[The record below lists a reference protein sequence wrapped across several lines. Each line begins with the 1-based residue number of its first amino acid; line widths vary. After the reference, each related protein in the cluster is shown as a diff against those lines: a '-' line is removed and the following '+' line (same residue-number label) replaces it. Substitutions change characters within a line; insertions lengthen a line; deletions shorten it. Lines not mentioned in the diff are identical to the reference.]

1 MKIILTIL
9 LVAIISI
16 IGGAITVTHKAFS
29 LGNNNGDLLYN
40 NDTICKGLKDK
51 LHHFKV
57 IEDSGDSG
65 GDDNNITK
73 QSQEALDTIHDY
85 LAECNV

>member
-1 MKIILTIL
+1 MKIILIIL

-16 IGGAITVTHKAFS
+16 GAITVIHKAFS

-65 GDDNNITK
+65 GDDNITK